1 MKEDKLYVQV
11 AEVAD
16 KLVKASGQTD
26 EQFAK
31 DIKDNNNNSY
41 WSNQGKTVT
50 TRSDK
55 YIYMAKLDGT
65 NVLEERRLAYPT
77 KVVAMCSELG
87 YKCYGYYELNIL
99 SSDFLVDLLNEQQSN
114 QGKTSAFFKKRL
126 EVQVKKVVD
135 LFSKKSSN

>member
-1 MKEDKLYVQV
+1 M
-11 AEVAD
+11 
-16 KLVKASGQTD
+16 KASGQTD

-65 NVLEERRLAYPT
+65 NVLTLNTNETDGGTPT
-77 KVVAMCSELG
+77 FASQ
-87 YKCYGYYELNIL
+87 NIT
-99 SSDFLVDLLNEQQSN
+99 V
-114 QGKTSAFFKKRL
+114 KTSA
-126 EVQVKKVVD
+126 D
-135 LFSKKSSN
+135 YSSLTLTTIPSGVYLIQYKAGGS